1 VVCLPPGGVV
11 QDNPKL
17 SPLVR
22 VFAAVVILVLAGGV
36 ILLLYPALISARWP
50 WRLTPFNARFLG
62 AFYTAEMAAILM
74 LGVVNRWSPGRLIL
88 IMAVSF
94 TALVSLVS
102 IWHLDRF
109 DFGRKGPWGWFFL
122 YVGSAL
128 VAAAFVWTYRKW
140 QHPGVPFASVA
151 RHGFLMVQ
159 ALAIGGYG
167 LALLVAPQWAAGFW
181 PWRVDVFHAQVY
193 SAIFITAGI
202 GAYLLARAASS
213 YELVAFGVAQLI
225 LSAAAIVGLWLAN
238 LERQTLAWS
247 APGSLAWIM
256 MFAALAVIGA
266 VNVALAGRTADR

>member
-1 VVCLPPGGVV
+1 M

-36 ILLLYPALISARWP
+36 LLLLYPALISHRWP

-62 AFYTAEMAAILM
+62 AFYTAELAAILM
-74 LGVVNRWSPGRLIL
+74 LGVINRWSPGRLIL

-94 TALVSLVS
+94 TALVSIVS
-102 IWHLDRF
+102 LWHLDRF
-109 DFGRKGPWGWFFL
+109 DFGRKGPWGWFFV

-128 VAAAFVWTYRKW
+128 VAAAFVWTHRALE
-140 QHPGVPFASVA
+140 HPGRPLASPA
-151 RHGFLMVQ
+151 SRLFFIAQ
-159 ALAIGGYG
+159 AVAIGGYG

-193 SAIFITAGI
+193 SAIFITAGL

-213 YELVAFGVAQLI
+213 YELVAFGLAQMI
-225 LSAAAIVGLWLAN
+225 LGAAAILGLWLAN
-238 LERQTLAWS
+238 LERPALAWT
-247 APGSLAWIM
+247 APATMVWIA
-256 MFAALAVIGA
+256 MFAALGVVGA
-266 VNVALAGRTADR
+266 VNLALARRTAD

>member
-1 VVCLPPGGVV
+1 VV

-36 ILLLYPALISARWP
+36 LLLVYPAAISGRWP

-62 AFYTAEMAAILM
+62 AFYTAELAAILM
-74 LGVVNRWSPGRLIL
+74 LGVINRWSPARLIL

-102 IWHLDRF
+102 LWHLDRF
-109 DFGRKGPWGWFFL
+109 DFGRKGPWGWFFV

-128 VAAAFVWTYRKW
+128 VAAAFVWSYRALE
-140 QHPGVPFASVA
+140 HPGRLFASPA
-151 RHGFLMVQ
+151 LRAFFIVQ

-181 PWRVDVFHAQVY
+181 PWRIDVFHAQVY
-193 SAIFITAGI
+193 SAIFITAGL
-202 GAYLLARAASS
+202 GAYLLARSASP
-213 YELVAFGVAQLI
+213 YELVGFGLAQLI
-225 LSAAAIVGLWLAN
+225 LGFAAILGLWLTN
-238 LERQTLAWS
+238 LERQTIAWT
-247 APGSLAWIM
+247 APGTLLWLAL
-256 MFAALAVIGA
+256 FAALGIVGA
-266 VNVALAGRTADR
+266 FNVALARRALER